1 MLPYADV
8 NGTCGYVQAVRSGV
22 AVEMVGP
29 EGISCPMPSFLLANL
44 HRQLL
49 LQKELAAAS

>member
-1 MLPYADV
+1 MYADV
-8 NGTCGYVQAVRSGV
+8 NGTHGYVQAVRSGV

-29 EGISCPMPSFLLANL
+29 EGISCPMPTFLLANL